1 MKIKKIIIL
10 VFLVLLSFLT
20 VSTSTS
26 FESQT
31 DETNISI
38 QEEYI
43 NLNQNAMYNASS
55 LRFEGSGGYIG
66 GTASVV
72 GGGALIALAYWAK
85 PYFDNWL
92 NSIFNN
98 DISNYIVESSSLS
111 IDDVL
116 NHPDI
121 KAGMKEFGW
130 TREQL
135 ISWLNTMID
144 STVENFLNDEEN
156 VIYLGSSYDKTN
168 DYSKERK
175 NEAHKYTFHVDDDIW
190 RDLKMD
196 CSGNYGMIWILN
208 MAFLQM
214 AILKK
219 AKIVLVTPTKDF
231 YDYSAKKA
239 NSFKNEINEEYVPFY
254 GKELEYINKRG
265 YCWDDYE
272 SAYVHTYRN

>member
-10 VFLVLLSFLT
+10 VFLVVLSFLT

-26 FESQT
+26 FEIESN
-31 DETNISI
+31 ESNISI

-43 NLNQNAMYNASS
+43 NLNQNAMYDASS

-66 GTASVV
+66 GTASVC

-92 NSIFNN
+92 NSIFNKN
-98 DISNYIVESSSLS
+98 ISNYIVESSSLS

-144 STVENFLNDEEN
+144 STVEHFLNDEEN
-156 VIYLGSSYDKTN
+156 VIYLGSGKDKTN
-168 DYSKERK
+168 DYSKNRDVDHH
-175 NEAHKYTFHVDDDIW
+175 NYTFHVKDQIW
-190 RDLKMD
+190 KKLEKE
-196 CSGNYGMIWILN
+196 CKENYGMIWVLN
-208 MAFLQM
+208 MTFLQM
-214 AILKK
+214 AILEK

-239 NSFKNEINEEYVPFY
+239 NSFKNENNEEYVPFY
-254 GKELEYINKRG
+254 GKKLEYINKRG

-272 SAYVHTYRN
+272 SAFVHTYRN